1 MVADVPAEIL
11 FQRLQEFIKLWAKYI
26 DLFNH
31 GVDGHEPTIEEEKEF
46 RKLQVELTRRSQF
59 LSLAVP
65 NGIFNQWPKIKKLLG
80 DTPSLLILSKEVPI
94 QISSF
99 KSLWHDVSIALN
111 QKQGAIRQ
119 ALEERESKKVR
130 KK

>member
-1 MVADVPAEIL
+1 M
-11 FQRLQEFIKLWAKYI
+11 
-26 DLFNH
+26 
-31 GVDGHEPTIEEEKEF
+31 
-46 RKLQVELTRRSQF
+46 ELTRRSQF